1 MLCPACKIP
10 LTTLVRYKVEVDI
23 CPQCR
28 GVWLDRGELDKIIAH
43 SIQHHEEQTAQSPA
57 NTSEQPLRP
66 GERRHVYPPPEQ
78 RRRFMLERYF
88 D

>member
-1 MLCPACKIP
+1 MLCPSCQVP
-10 LTTLVRYKVEVDI
+10 LVTLNRYEVEIDL
-23 CPQCR
+23 CPRCR

-43 SIQHHEEQTAQSPA
+43 SMQHHEEQMAQGNA
-57 NTSEQPLRP
+57 DTRPLRP

-78 RRRFMLERYF
+78 RRRFILERYF

>member
-1 MLCPACKIP
+1 MLCPSCQVP
-10 LTTLVRYKVEVDI
+10 LVTMMRHDVEIDF

-43 SIQHHEEQTAQSPA
+43 SIRHHEEEIEQAASP
-57 NTSEQPLRP
+57 ERPLRP

-88 D
+88 DY

>member
-1 MLCPACKIP
+1 MLCPSCQVP
-10 LTTLVRYKVEVDI
+10 LVTLNRYEVEIDL
-23 CPQCR
+23 CPRCR

-43 SIQHHEEQTAQSPA
+43 SMQHHEEQMAQGKA
-57 NTSEQPLRP
+57 DTRPLQP

-78 RRRFMLERYF
+78 RRRFILERYF

>member
-1 MLCPACKIP
+1 MTVIRYEVEIDVCP
-10 LTTLVRYKVEVDI
+10 R
-23 CPQCR
+23 CR

-43 SIQHHEEQTAQSPA
+43 SMQHHEEQNALELENA
-57 NTSEQPLRP
+57 NTQPLKP
-66 GERRHVYPPPEQ
+66 GERRPVYPPPQQ